1 MRPGDG
7 AGALD
12 EALALDDID
21 ILERNRGGDRVPR
34 IGKAMDEIA
43 ASFEHLDDMARNLGG
58 GDRQI
63 ARRQPLRNR
72 HKIGVEAN
80 RLARTSVVAGTSVSV
95 RLILGVRSYINKKKT
110 I

>member
-12 EALALDDID
+12 EALALDDLD
-21 ILERNRGGDRVPR
+21 ILERHRGGDRVPR

-43 ASFEHLDDMARNLGG
+43 ASFEHLDDMARNRGG

-63 ARRQPLRNR
+63 ARRPYLRQWTQL
-72 HKIGVEAN
+72 GGEAP
-80 RLARTSVVAGTSVSV
+80 RIRSLQLDSKSVVSGKRVSKHV
-95 RLILGVRSYINKKKT
+95 N
-110 I
+110 